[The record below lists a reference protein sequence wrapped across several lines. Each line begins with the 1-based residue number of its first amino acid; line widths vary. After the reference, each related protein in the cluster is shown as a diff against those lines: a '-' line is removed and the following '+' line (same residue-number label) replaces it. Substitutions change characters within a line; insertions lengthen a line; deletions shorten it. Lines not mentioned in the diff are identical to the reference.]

1 MKQNKNN
8 FKSENGKSKESPKRE
23 SYIEKAIRL
32 IYETSRQKEKQD
44 NKD

>member
-8 FKSENGKSKESPKRE
+8 FKSENGKPKGNPKRE
-23 SYIEKAIRL
+23 SYMEKAIRL
-32 IYETSRQKEKQD
+32 IYETSRQKKKQD